1 MDLLRLILLVLLGFL
16 TPAMATPAMATV
28 SSEMT
33 DVVVRDMDQDLND
46 ATHSDAAHSNTAPSD
61 IALNEVG
68 SRGGL
73 GTLLSLYSI
82 QCGLDP
88 NTPHAPGARGRLR
101 DRYCRDWFQ
110 CKSDGKTFRTKNG
123 IVSMAD
129 SRQYRR
135 KVPKEASASAICEAI
150 CAMASLRSI
159 NPALKD
165 EG

>member
-1 MDLLRLILLVLLGFL
+1 MDLLRLILLVLVGLL
-16 TPAMATPAMATV
+16 TPAMATV

-33 DVVVRDMDQDLND
+33 DVIVRDMDQDLNE
-46 ATHSDAAHSNTAPSD
+46 AAHSDAAHSDTAPSD
-61 IALNEVG
+61 ITLNDIG
-68 SRGGL
+68 RRSGL
-73 GTLLSLYSI
+73 GTLLLLYSM

-88 NTPHAPGARGRLR
+88 NTPHAPGSGSGGRLR
-101 DRYCRDWFQ
+101 ERYCRDWFQ
-110 CKSDGKTFRTKNG
+110 CKSDGKTFQTKSG

-129 SRQYRR
+129 SRQHRR
-135 KVPKEASASAICEAI
+135 KVPKEASASANCEAI

>member
-16 TPAMATPAMATV
+16 TPAMATVTSEV
-28 SSEMT
+28 S

-46 ATHSDAAHSNTAPSD
+46 VAHSNAAHSDTATSG
-61 IALNEVG
+61 ITLNNVG
-68 SRGGL
+68 RRGGL
-73 GTLLSLYSI
+73 GTLLLLYSI

-110 CKSDGKTFRTKNG
+110 CKSDGKTFQTKSG
-123 IVSMAD
+123 VVSMAD
-129 SRQYRR
+129 SRHYRR
-135 KVPKEASASAICEAI
+135 KVPKEASASAIFEAI

-159 NPALKD
+159 NPTLKD